1 MSVNITQEN
10 GAMSIQGQTILAG
23 DSSNKIAT
31 TEFVS
36 RAVSDL
42 SLNLNTKISGSGS
55 GSGSGFD
62 TNTTEIAI
70 GKDAGLDQNENAIAI
85 GNEAGNNNQKK
96 NAIAIGDR
104 AGRGVQSLN
113 AIAIG
118 SGAGNLEQSQNSIAI
133 GLNSGNFSQGENTI
147 AIGNSAGGNRQGN
160 YSIAIGTNA
169 GDNKLGENSIAIGK
183 SAAAGDQSN
192 KTNCIL
198 INASVNGLTSE
209 HSNSCKIAPIRANP
223 APSDETHLLYY
234 DRATNEIISKSIWIR
249 PIVNY
254 NVWNNEYNKISDN
267 YLSAGKYMFSASIC
281 ISFSSPPSSIDLV
294 SFIINNKQFYNT
306 SSNNEDNMYEYLD
319 NSTLTISGTTKKV
332 YSFCGSFTN
341 PTDGPVKLFAKIT
354 TTGGA
359 ISGINTVNGLSSF
372 TLFSIA

>member
-70 GKDAGLDQNENAIAI
+70 GTDAGLDQNE
-85 GNEAGNNNQKK
+85 
-96 NAIAIGDR
+96 
-104 AGRGVQSLN
+104 N

-133 GLNSGNFSQGENTI
+133 GLNSGNFSQGENSI

-223 APSDETHLLYY
+223 APLPSDETHLLYY

-254 NVWNNEYNKISDN
+254 NVWNNEYNKISDD